1 VAEPATPEP
10 AVQRRRSTRI
20 ARTVPLT
27 IRGVDLLSQPF
38 EERTTTLSFNTF
50 GCRYPSRHHLPKNTW
65 VTLEVPSNEA
75 AEGRSRVRAR
85 VVWIQKPRS
94 VRELFQVSVELES
107 PGNIW
112 SLEVPPEDWS
122 TADSRFAAAIE
133 EDRKA
138 ADVITSWLQ
147 PGDTLAVVP
156 DAPPR
161 DRPIRKLETP
171 VSEIF
176 ERDREVSK
184 GNGSDEPSAP
194 AFGFAGAA
202 AREEAEPGEFES
214 PLLRELKAQLER
226 EAQRAVEEAA
236 SNATQSLKR
245 VSEEAE
251 RQNLASAE
259 SLFERWKES
268 IEREREAAREE
279 TTKSV
284 AEQIAGARDEIAS
297 HFTGQ
302 MAWAREE
309 IRSDL
314 KLEFTSHLDQVR
326 GLVADLEK
334 NARALREE
342 AGAVT
347 SASDRMAQIKI
358 TLEAAEAAV
367 DQRMRRMNDAA
378 IQDSVLLEEMG
389 VAWRGQLDEQMKS
402 AGREWDELLQTSL
415 DGAAQ
420 RLASRLAEGSQ
431 SALQGAESKLSE
443 RIAQLAQP
451 VTSAVS
457 DARAALLEIRT
468 SLDEEL
474 HRARTSLREI
484 ESAAERMTEFSSQMD
499 AATHDAV
506 NQLHRRLETALES
519 QAAELRRQADAIAAE
534 MPQRIQPALDAA
546 GQMLVGR
553 TLAELDARLT
563 PHLERIPELLRQ
575 LTAHEVQAEESLRMH
590 RERLRQAAESSRRDA
605 AAQLEQAFAGVRS
618 EFEAA
623 RGEALAKWSEELS
636 ASGARAAHAAIEDL
650 VKSAEW
656 HKEEAKAH
664 VENLTQESLRRAEG
678 VFEERTRAASESLGE
693 ELEKRKTVFAEGA
706 QAQLEAAAAGVE
718 ARSAATLAQAS
729 DAASKVFE
737 ERVNAIASGLFKEFE
752 EAGAKALSEK
762 ETQVERISEK
772 VRVNFEESAAGLLDR
787 YRNDIAAQAS
797 RQLAEV
803 RETHAR
809 ELAAAVEAARIER
822 AARDAESREN
832 LARTHEE
839 SLRHYEDILQQRNAA
854 WVNEAVDKLNQN
866 GQIAV
871 ASLSRFGEQALRGS
885 FLKIFEQI
893 ADAIRVSLAEPA
905 SANADT
911 KAMGAAASASS
922 STPPPMVNPGGSGH
936 DSHAGI

>member
-1 VAEPATPEP
+1 
-10 AVQRRRSTRI
+10 
-20 ARTVPLT
+20 
-27 IRGVDLLSQPF
+27 
-38 EERTTTLSFNTF
+38 
-50 GCRYPSRHHLPKNTW
+50 
-65 VTLEVPSNEA
+65 
-75 AEGRSRVRAR
+75 
-85 VVWIQKPRS
+85 
-94 VRELFQVSVELES
+94 
-107 PGNIW
+107 
-112 SLEVPPEDWS
+112 
-122 TADSRFAAAIE
+122 
-133 EDRKA
+133 
-138 ADVITSWLQ
+138 
-147 PGDTLAVVP
+147 
-156 DAPPR
+156 
-161 DRPIRKLETP
+161 
-171 VSEIF
+171 
-176 ERDREVSK
+176 
-184 GNGSDEPSAP
+184 
-194 AFGFAGAA
+194 
-202 AREEAEPGEFES
+202 
-214 PLLRELKAQLER
+214 
-226 EAQRAVEEAA
+226 
-236 SNATQSLKR
+236 
-245 VSEEAE
+245 
-251 RQNLASAE
+251 
-259 SLFERWKES
+259 
-268 IEREREAAREE
+268 
-279 TTKSV
+279 
-284 AEQIAGARDEIAS
+284 
-297 HFTGQ
+297 
-302 MAWAREE
+302 
-309 IRSDL
+309 
-314 KLEFTSHLDQVR
+314 
-326 GLVADLEK
+326 
-334 NARALREE
+334 
-342 AGAVT
+342 
-347 SASDRMAQIKI
+347 
-358 TLEAAEAAV
+358 
-367 DQRMRRMNDAA
+367 

-389 VAWRGQLDEQMKS
+389 VAWRGQLDEQMES

-431 SALQGAESKLSE
+431 SALEGAESKLSE

-484 ESAAERMTEFSSQMD
+484 EGAAERMTEFSSQMD

-519 QAAELRRQADAIAAE
+519 QAAELRRQADAIAAD

-563 PHLERIPELLRQ
+563 PHLERVPELLRQ

-623 RGEALAKWSEELS
+623 RGEALVKWSEELS

-656 HKEEAKAH
+656 QKEEAKAH

-693 ELEKRKTVFAEGA
+693 ELEKRKAVFAEGA
-706 QAQLEAAAAGVE
+706 QAQLETAAAGVE

-822 AARDAESREN
+822 AARDTESHEN
-832 LARTHEE
+832 LARTHDEA
-839 SLRHYEDILQQRNAA
+839 LRQYEDTLQQRNEA
-854 WVNEAVDKLNQN
+854 WVNEAVEKLNQN

-893 ADAIRVSLAEPA
+893 ADAIRVSLSEPA
-905 SANADT
+905 TANTDT
-911 KAMGAAASASS
+911 KAMGAAASASTS
-922 STPPPMVNPGGSGH
+922 APPPMVNPSAAGQ